1 MSETREG
8 TTFCFK
14 IVQKIPTIKEKID
27 KLNFSKIKNFYLS
40 KDTFK
45 IIKRQVRKKVY
56 VYKR

>member
-8 TTFCFK
+8 TTLFFK

-27 KLNFSKIKNFYLS
+27 KLNFSKIKNNLS

-45 IIKRQVRKKVY
+45 IIKR
-56 VYKR
+56 

>member
-14 IVQKIPTIKEKID
+14 IVQKIPSIKEKID

-56 VYKR
+56 V